1 MKTFEP
7 KYTLTNSIVQNLTLI
22 SECKAIIDHAKILPA
37 AEIKLRRQAFIR
49 MTQSSTAIEG
59 NALNLHQVEALVA
72 GKKIDAPDRDIY
84 EVKNYISALN
94 YIEKIVKDNKK
105 LNKRIFLQI
114 HKLVTKNTLPKEKS
128 GCLRLIPVYVVRHF
142 LGLSQKVVYTAP
154 PASEV
159 STLVEN
165 LISWLNEEENTNIN
179 PVIIAGIVHQE
190 IAAIHP
196 FVDGN
201 GRLARAIST
210 LVLYQ
215 RGYDFRKLFAL
226 EDYYNLNRV
235 EYYKAIN
242 TGEVY
247 KKDKDLTNWLSYFVK
262 GFKEEIN
269 SVKFKVQQI
278 SLKNIKGDPSQMFLD
293 EDQQKIISFI
303 DQVGKITTKDVID
316 ILNIPKRTAQLK
328 LLKLKKLKIIKQ
340 TGKGPSSAYLIN

>member
-22 SECKAIIDHAKILPA
+22 SECKAIIDHSKILPA
-37 AEIKLRRQAFIR
+37 TEIKLRRQAFIR

-59 NALNLHQVEALVA
+59 NVLNLHQVEDLVA

-84 EVKNYISALN
+84 EVKNYISALK
-94 YIEKIVKDNKK
+94 YIEKIVKKK
-105 LNKRIFLQI
+105 QKINKRIFLQI

-128 GCLRLIPVYVVRHF
+128 GCFRLVPVYVVRHF
-142 LGLSQKVVYTAP
+142 LGLNQKVVYTAP
-154 PASEV
+154 LASEV

-165 LISWLNEEENTNIN
+165 LISWLNKEENTNIN
-179 PVIIAGIVHQE
+179 PVIVAGIVHQE

-201 GRLARAIST
+201 GRLARAVST

-215 RGYDFRKLFAL
+215 RGYDFRRLFAL
-226 EDYYNLNRV
+226 EDYYNLNRE

-242 TGEVY
+242 TGELY
-247 KKDKDLTNWLSYFVK
+247 KEDKDLTNWLSYFVQ

-278 SLKNIKGDPSQMFLD
+278 SLKNIKGDSSQMFLND
-293 EDQQKIISFI
+293 DQQKIISFI
-303 DQVGKITTKDVID
+303 DQIGKITTKDVVN

-340 TGKGPSSAYLIN
+340 IGKGPSSAYLIN